1 MTTEQAL
8 WIGLVAFAALS
19 VFVTVMWLRTDNQRR
34 NLETTVIAQAK
45 GMDDLTDEC
54 AQSTVR
60 LRNARNLI
68 PDTLRYQISV
78 TDWGPDFTGEDG
90 TLPRWRWVVRNADA
104 ALKAAVNGTYE
115 LDPDTGQMV
124 PPEADDVLM
133 LGNAREM
140 DDAVFAAFAWIEQQE
155 TPVHLVWPGAGALA
169 PPDPVPPL
177 ASDKI
182 GYSVPQGHTVNVNT
196 GSVQPYRPPVDPPP
210 PPYQPVGGA
219 E

>member
-8 WIGLVAFAALS
+8 WVGLVAFAALS
-19 VFVTVMWLRTDNQRR
+19 VFVTVMWLRTDSQRR

-45 GMDDLTDEC
+45 GMDELVDEC

-60 LRNARNLI
+60 LSNARNLI

-133 LGNAREM
+133 LGNTREM
-140 DDAVFAAFAWIEQQE
+140 DDAMFAALEWIEEQG
-155 TPVHLVWPGAGALA
+155 TPVHFVW
-169 PPDPVPPL
+169 
-177 ASDKI
+177 
-182 GYSVPQGHTVNVNT
+182 VND
-196 GSVQPYRPPVDPPP
+196 GPVQPYHPPLVSDRIGHPLP
-210 PPYQPVGGA
+210 
-219 E
+219 

>member
-8 WIGLVAFAALS
+8 WIGLFALGALS
-19 VFVTVMWLRTDNQRR
+19 VFVTVMWLRTDKQRR

-68 PDTLRYQISV
+68 PDTPRYQISI

-90 TLPRWRWVVRNADA
+90 TLPRWRWVIRNADA

-115 LDPDTGQMV
+115 LDEETGQMV

-133 LGNAREM
+133 LGNAPEQDEAM
-140 DDAVFAAFAWIEQQE
+140 FDALAWIEHQE
-155 TPVHLVWPGAGALA
+155 TPMHMVWFDPGPSVYPA
-169 PPDPVPPL
+169 PPL